1 MAKNYK
7 PDIEYVVLFSAFLN
21 IKTNPVQGDGYIK
34 ESFVQTMIDQET
46 ETIEGQI
53 INYNNLAIPDA
64 LNKLPVGPVKNLIA
78 ARVTWVLLRS
88 YFQSSD
94 REKQWAQVLKDAEK
108 EFSENCL
115 FYLARSAG
123 ETNISQGFYKNPTPN
138 IMP

>member
-7 PDIEYVVLFSAFLN
+7 PDIEYVELFSSFLN
-21 IKTNPVQGDGYIK
+21 IKDTPVKGDGFIK
-34 ESFVQTMIDQET
+34 TSFVQTMIDQET
-46 ETIEGQI
+46 ETVEGQI
-53 INYNNLAIPDA
+53 INYNTLAVPDA
-64 LNKLPVGPVKNLIA
+64 LNLLPVAPVKNLIA

-94 REKQWAQVLKDAEK
+94 REKQWAQVLKDTEK

-138 IMP
+138 IIP